1 MSCPI
6 IACTGDRERTAHDS
20 RSVLKEASM
29 SQRLEY
35 EKLSAAGVRA
45 LGGVHVYIQNSG
57 LPKALVDLVY
67 LRASQINGCAYCID
81 LHARDLMKG
90 GVPVDKVMLVSVW
103 RDAGDTFTAKE
114 KAALEWTEAVTLVS
128 QAHVPDEAFAAASAQ
143 LQPKE
148 ISDLTLAVGLINAY
162 NRLSIG
168 FRRLP
173 DPKAAA

>member
-1 MSCPI
+1 
-6 IACTGDRERTAHDS
+6 
-20 RSVLKEASM
+20 M
-29 SQRLEY
+29 SQRLDY
-35 EKLSAAGVRA
+35 QKLSAAGLRA

-57 LPKALVDLVY
+57 LPKALVDLVF

-81 LHARDLMKG
+81 LHARDLIKG
-90 GVPVDKVMLVSVW
+90 GMPVEKVMLASAW
-103 RDAGDTFTAKE
+103 REAGNMFTAKE

-128 QAHVPDEAFAAASAQ
+128 QTHIPDEAFAAVSAE

-148 ISDLTLAVGLINAY
+148 ISDLTLAIGVINAY

-173 DPKAAA
+173 GD